1 MTLSNDP
8 NLITLQPDQPFFET
22 LYTAAPLVI
31 VGTRDEDGSENLA
44 PKHMAIPLGWSDY
57 FGFVCTPDHGT
68 YRNVEQTEAFTVSYP
83 RPESVLDASLAA
95 APRDIEG
102 EKPSLTD
109 VETVDAD
116 VVDAPAVAGAYGV
129 LECELERIVDGF
141 DGAGLVAGTVVE
153 KHVHTDAYR
162 SDDIEP
168 ETLLEQAPVLAHL
181 YPDRFAEVS
190 NTQAFPFPEGF
201 ER

>member
-8 NLITLQPDQPFFET
+8 DLITLQPDQPFFET

-31 VGTRDEDGSENLA
+31 VGTCEEDGSENLA
-44 PKHMAIPLGWSDY
+44 PKHMAIPLGWSDQ
-57 FGFVCTPDHGT
+57 FGFVCTPEHGT
-68 YRNVEQTEAFTVSYP
+68 YRNVERTGVFTVSYP
-83 RPESVLDASLAA
+83 RPESILDASLAA
-95 APRDIEG
+95 TPRDSEG
-102 EKPSLTD
+102 SKPSLTN

-116 VVDAPAVAGAYGV
+116 TVDAPAVAGAYGV
-129 LECELERIVDGF
+129 LECEFERIVAFDDGELIT
-141 DGAGLVAGTVVE
+141 GSVVE

-162 SDDIEP
+162 GDDSEP

-181 YPDRFAEVS
+181 YPDRFAAVS
-190 NTQAFPFPEGF
+190 ESQAFPFPEGF